1 MDILIKNMEMP
12 KYRTLLEIYPD
23 GIVSEISPINNARIS
38 TEATAIPVPE
48 HGDLIDRDKEI
59 NEWEQTRCIMSE
71 CGQKHTFEYRKACVV
86 ITALS
91 QAEVVLERTT

>member
-1 MDILIKNMEMP
+1 MADKTKYFDYDTVKEML
-12 KYRTLLEIYPD
+12 YDLEYEGKDVNPTDYPYIE
-23 GIVSEISPINNARIS
+23 IVD
-38 TEATAIPVPE
+38 E

-59 NEWEQTRCIMSE
+59 EEWEQTRRILSE
-71 CGQKHTFEYRKACVV
+71 CEQKHTFEYRKACVV